1 MITIDSDPM
10 LNPIYIGASILNEL
24 ASIDFTEMGIEEL
37 YISIKDKL
45 DMSYEVF
52 TFSLDWLYIV
62 GALDLNENG
71 FLVYATS

>member
-24 ASIDFTEMGIEEL
+24 SSIDFTEIGIEEL
-37 YISIKDKL
+37 YAAIKNKL

-52 TFSLDWLYIV
+52 TFSLDWLYII

-71 FLVYATS
+71 FLIYATS

>member
-24 ASIDFTEMGIEEL
+24 SSIDFTEIGIEEL
-37 YISIKDKL
+37 YSAIKDKL

-52 TFSLDWLYIV
+52 TFSLDWLYII
-62 GALDLNENG
+62 GALDINENG
-71 FLVYATS
+71 FLVYAT

>member
-24 ASIDFTEMGIEEL
+24 SSIDFTEIGIVEL
-37 YISIKDKL
+37 YAAIKDKL

-52 TFSLDWLYIV
+52 TFSLDWLYII

>member
-10 LNPIYIGASILNEL
+10 LNPIYIGATILNEL
-24 ASIDFTEMGIEEL
+24 TSIDFTEMGIEEL
-37 YISIKDKL
+37 YAAIKDKL

-52 TFSLDWLYIV
+52 TFSLDWLYII
-62 GALDLNENG
+62 GALDINENG

>member
-24 ASIDFTEMGIEEL
+24 ALIDFTEIGIEEL

>member
-24 ASIDFTEMGIEEL
+24 SSIDFTEMRIEEL
-37 YISIKDKL
+37 YSAIKDKL

-52 TFSLDWLYIV
+52 TFSLDWLYII

-71 FLVYATS
+71 FLVYAT

>member
-24 ASIDFTEMGIEEL
+24 STIDFTEIGIEEL
-37 YISIKDKL
+37 YAAIKDKL

-52 TFSLDWLYIV
+52 TFSLDWLYII
-62 GALDLNENG
+62 GALDLNEKG
-71 FLVYATS
+71 LLVYATS

>member
-24 ASIDFTEMGIEEL
+24 SSIDFTEIGIEEL
-37 YISIKDKL
+37 YSAIKDKL

-52 TFSLDWLYIV
+52 TFSLDWLYII

-71 FLVYATS
+71 FLVYAT

>member
-10 LNPIYIGASILNEL
+10 LNPIYIGATILNEL
-24 ASIDFTEMGIEEL
+24 MSIDFTEMGIEEL
-37 YISIKDKL
+37 YAAIKDKL

-52 TFSLDWLYIV
+52 TFSLDWLYII

-71 FLVYATS
+71 LLVYATS

>member
-10 LNPIYIGASILNEL
+10 LNPIYIGATILNEL
-24 ASIDFTEMGIEEL
+24 TSIDFTEMGIEEL
-37 YISIKDKL
+37 YAAIKDKL

-52 TFSLDWLYIV
+52 TFSLDWLYII

-71 FLVYATS
+71 LLVYATS

>member
-24 ASIDFTEMGIEEL
+24 SSIDFTEIEIEQL
-37 YISIKDKL
+37 YAAIKDKL

-52 TFSLDWLYIV
+52 TFSLDWLYII

-71 FLVYATS
+71 LLVYAAT

>member
-24 ASIDFTEMGIEEL
+24 ALIDFTEIGIEEL

-52 TFSLDWLYIV
+52 TLSLDWLYIV

>member
-24 ASIDFTEMGIEEL
+24 SSIDFTEIGIEEL
-37 YISIKDKL
+37 YAAIKDKL

-52 TFSLDWLYIV
+52 TFSLDWLYII

>member
-24 ASIDFTEMGIEEL
+24 SSIDFTEIGIEEL
-37 YISIKDKL
+37 YAAIKDKL

-52 TFSLDWLYIV
+52 TFSLDWLYII
-62 GALDLNENG
+62 GALDFNENG
-71 FLVYATS
+71 LLVYATS

>member
-1 MITIDSDPM
+1 MITIDSDPI

-24 ASIDFTEMGIEEL
+24 SSIDFTEIGIVEL
-37 YISIKDKL
+37 YAAIKDKL

-52 TFSLDWLYIV
+52 TFSLDWLYII